1 MSFYT
6 FKMPLINGEDKPF
19 TDYEGQVVL
28 VVNTATKCGLAGQFE
43 GLETLHQSFKDEGL
57 SVLGFPSNQFKNQ
70 EPGSNDDVAKACQVN
85 FGVTFPLFAKIDVNG
100 AQEAPLYTYLKR
112 EKKGL
117 LGRDIKWNF
126 TKFLIGKDGT
136 VLKRYAPQVAPE
148 KLTDDIKVALAA

>member
-148 KLTDDIKVALAA
+148 KLTDDIKAALAA

>member
-6 FKMPLINGEDKPF
+6 FKMPLINGEDKSF

-57 SVLGFPSNQFKNQ
+57 NVLGFPSNQFKNQ

-100 AQEAPLYTYLKR
+100 AEEAPLYTYLKN

-136 VLKRYAPQVAPE
+136 VLKRFAPQVVPE
-148 KLTDDIKVALAA
+148 KLIDDIKAALAA

>member
-100 AQEAPLYTYLKR
+100 AQEAPLYTYLKH